1 MSLGRNTFGESGSN
15 SQFLVQTPLGTQSGL
30 MTQPHYEAPGDLQV
44 EIVENA
50 VINIGLVRLS
60 LKNCPKL
67 TVEQPNSS

>member
-1 MSLGRNTFGESGSN
+1 
-15 SQFLVQTPLGTQSGL
+15 

-67 TVEQPNSS
+67 TVEQPNSSWKKDFCTIFHNSNSLISMLAFPIFL